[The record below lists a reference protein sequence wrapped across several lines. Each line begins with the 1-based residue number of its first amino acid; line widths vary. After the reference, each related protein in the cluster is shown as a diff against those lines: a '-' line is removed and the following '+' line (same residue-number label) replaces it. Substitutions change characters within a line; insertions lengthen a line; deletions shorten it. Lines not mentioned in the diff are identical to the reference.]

1 MATKR
6 QTVVG
11 IFEDH
16 QQAQKA
22 VNELKRVGFTDAQI
36 GVAGRHHD
44 GSGGTLTSDGDDQDS
59 YAGEGAAAGL
69 AAGAGIGALW
79 GLGILSG
86 VLPVIGPAIAGGTLG
101 IILSSAA
108 AGAAAAG
115 LTGALV
121 GMGIPKDEA
130 EFYESE
136 FRSGRTIVTVASNG
150 RESEATSLL
159 RRFGGYDISSRGE
172 STGTIGSSTMNKTPM
187 GGTTTGK
194 SKAFSSDSTRHAT
207 TSAHDKECVTAH
219 EEQLHVRKQPVETGE
234 VKIRKE
240 VHTEHKTIDV
250 PVEREE
256 VVIERR
262 AAGGQPT
269 REGIQAGEEI
279 RVPIREEQVKV
290 EKQTVAKEQVSVGKR
305 KVHETERVEGDVRK
319 EDIKVETEG
328 NARVRDNRGKK

>member
-22 VNELKRVGFTDAQI
+22 VNELKRAGFTDAQI
-36 GVAGRHHD
+36 GVAGRNYD
-44 GSGGTLTSDGDDQDS
+44 GASGTLTGDGDDQDS

-69 AAGAGIGALW
+69 AAGAGVGALW

-86 VLPVIGPAIAGGTLG
+86 VMPVIGPAIAGGTLG

-136 FRSGRTIVTVASNG
+136 FRSGRTIVTVACNG

-159 RRFGGYDISSRGE
+159 RRFGGYDISSRSE
-172 STGTIGSSTMNKTPM
+172 SAGAKGTSTMDKSAM
-187 GGTTTGK
+187 DK
-194 SKAFSSDSTRHAT
+194 SKAFASNSTRHAST
-207 TSAHDKECVTAH
+207 TAHGEQCVTAH

-234 VKIRKE
+234 VKVRKE
-240 VHTEHKTIDV
+240 VHTEHKKIDV

-269 REGIQAGEEI
+269 REGIRAGEEI

-305 KVHETERVEGDVRK
+305 KVHETEHVEGDVRR

-328 NARVRDNRGKK
+328 NAKVRDNRGKK

>member
-22 VNELKRVGFTDAQI
+22 VNELKRAGFTDAQI
-36 GVAGRHHD
+36 GVAGRNYD
-44 GSGGTLTSDGDDQDS
+44 GASGTLTHDGDDQDS

-69 AAGAGIGALW
+69 AAGAGVGALW

-86 VLPVIGPAIAGGTLG
+86 VMPVIGPAIAGGTLG

-121 GMGIPKDEA
+121 GMGIPKEEA

-136 FRSGRTIVTVASNG
+136 FRSGRTIVTVACNG
-150 RESEATSLL
+150 RESEATSVL
-159 RRFGGYDISSRGE
+159 RRFGGYDISTRGE
-172 STGTIGSSTMNKTPM
+172 STGTTSSSTMDKT
-187 GGTTTGK
+187 TAGK
-194 SKAFSSDSTRHAT
+194 SKAFSSDSARRST
-207 TSAHDKECVTAH
+207 TSAHGDECVTAH

-269 REGIQAGEEI
+269 REGIHAGEEI

>member
-11 IFEDH
+11 VFEDH
-16 QQAQKA
+16 HQAQKA
-22 VNELKRVGFTDAQI
+22 VNELKRAGFTDDQI
-36 GVAGRHHD
+36 GVAGRNYD
-44 GSGGTLTSDGDDQDS
+44 RAGGTLSSDGDDQDS

-86 VLPVIGPAIAGGTLG
+86 VMPVIGPAIAGGTLG

-130 EFYESE
+130 EFYETE
-136 FRSGRTIVTVASNG
+136 FRSGRTIVTVACNG
-150 RESEATSLL
+150 RESEASSLL

-172 STGTIGSSTMNKTPM
+172 TSTMGSSTLDKSTM
-187 GGTTTGK
+187 GK
-194 SKAFSSDSTRHAT
+194 AKAFSSDSTRHAT
-207 TSAHDKECVTAH
+207 TNAHGEQCVTAH
-219 EEQLHVRKQPVETGE
+219 EEQLHVRKQPLETGE
-234 VKIRKE
+234 VKVRKE
-240 VHTEHKTIDV
+240 VYTEHKTIDV

-262 AAGGQPT
+262 PAGGEAT
-269 REGIQAGEEI
+269 REGIHAGEEI

>member
-16 QQAQKA
+16 HQAQQA
-22 VNELKRVGFTDAQI
+22 VNELKRAGFSDAQI
-36 GVAGRHHD
+36 GVAGRNYD
-44 GSGGTLTSDGDDQDS
+44 ASGTLTRDGDDQDS

-69 AAGAGIGALW
+69 AAGAGVGALW

-86 VLPVIGPAIAGGTLG
+86 VMPVIGPAIAGGTLG
-101 IILSSAA
+101 VILSSAA

-136 FRSGRTIVTVASNG
+136 FRSGRTIVTVACNG

-159 RRFGGYDISSRGE
+159 RRFGGYDISSRGDR
-172 STGTIGSSTMNKTPM
+172 TGAMGSSAMEKTS
-187 GGTTTGK
+187 TGK
-194 SKAFSSDSTRHAT
+194 SKTLSGESTRHAT
-207 TSAHDKECVTAH
+207 TSAHGQECVTAH

-234 VKIRKE
+234 VKVRKE

-262 AAGGQPT
+262 RGAGGQPT
-269 REGIQAGEEI
+269 REGIHAGEEI